1 MKPCS
6 KIRKEKRKKVWN
18 VAHCE
23 GLGFNLHKKRRKE
36 GRKESKEGGREGG
49 KKGEGGKEEEI
60 KSNDV
65 DFYCL

>member
-1 MKPCS
+1 MWLIVKALDS
-6 KIRKEKRKKVWN
+6 IYIKREGKEGRKDE
-18 VAHCE
+18 
-23 GLGFNLHKKRRKE
+23 RKE

-49 KKGEGGKEEEI
+49 KKEEGGKEEEI